1 MFSLAAFGGALGFAN
16 PWLLSA
22 LIALPVLWWLL
33 RAIPPS
39 PKLEVFAGV
48 RLLLGLEDL
57 ERQAAKTP
65 WWLLLLRALALAAVI
80 VGFAGPVLNPST
92 RLGPSG
98 KGPVL
103 ILMDQG
109 WASAPDWAARK
120 AAALAAVGEAAQA
133 RRPVILWQAAGG
145 AVPPVL
151 PARAARAVLE
161 AARPVPWA
169 PDHGAVLAAIEAGK
183 VPEPAQTI
191 WFHDG
196 LDHGR
201 DTVRLAARLADFG
214 PLRLIGPAATA
225 RALTPPRI
233 EDGRMV
239 AEVLRAA
246 RAPATAV
253 PATATVVA
261 FSARPG
267 EPERRLG
274 VATASFGAGDTVA
287 TAAFDLPP
295 ELLDRVS
302 RIVLADGPSAG
313 GAALADAGIRR
324 ITATIVDPQAETAA
338 ASLTS
343 ASHYLRQALA
353 PWAEV
358 RDGALGD
365 VLGNVLTDPPAVIV
379 LADQGDFTT
388 TERQALT
395 GWVEAGGLLIR
406 FAGPRLAAAVGEG
419 GLGAGAVAGAD
430 DKLLPVRLRRG
441 GRVLGGALAWG
452 APRNLGPFDPAG
464 PFRRLTPPDEVAV
477 RTQVLAEPSPDLAGK
492 VWATLEDGTPMVT
505 ANRLGQGH
513 VVLFHVSANAE
524 WSSLPLSGLFVEMLG
539 SLMALAPGR
548 VPEPPSAE
556 ELAGTLWRGA
566 LMMGADGI
574 PVPAS
579 NLSEPVTGEL
589 LAARKPGRALPP
601 GLYRRADGAARAA
614 GAAEAM
620 VVNLFAEG
628 DRLAPFPPAPS
639 GAVVETLGGVEA
651 RRFGADLIALAVL
664 LGSIDLLATLWL
676 SGRLA
681 GRLSG
686 RRLRPAAGA
695 ALVLA
700 LLAPAPDAAAQDISA
715 GMSVNRA
722 VAATAETTLGY
733 IITGDARID
742 RISERAMIGL
752 GNALTQRTAVE
763 PGPPMGV
770 DPEVDELSLFP
781 VLYWPL
787 AGAALPGEAALERLS
802 RYLSGGG
809 MLVIDTQNGASGF
822 GAAAAVDMRQI
833 ARALN
838 LPPLA
843 PVDQDHVLSRSFY
856 LLAAFPG
863 RWRGARVW
871 TEAPPPGES
880 RRAEAFDL
888 PQFDRVDDNVSPVV
902 VGSADWAAAWAV
914 DERGAPMFPIGRPGD
929 NQREMAIRFGINIVM
944 YALTGNYKSDQVHA
958 PAVLERLGQ

>member
-1 MFSLAAFGGALGFAN
+1 MFTLGAFGGALGFVN

-48 RLLLGLEDL
+48 RLLLGLEDP
-57 ERQAAKTP
+57 ERQADKTP

-80 VGFAGPVLNPST
+80 IGFAGPVLNPST
-92 RLGPSG
+92 RLGPVG
-98 KGPVL
+98 GGPVL

-109 WASAPDWAARK
+109 WASAPDWTARK
-120 AAALAAVGEAAQA
+120 AAALASVDEAAQA
-133 RRPVILWQAAGG
+133 GRPVILWQAASG

-161 AARPVPWA
+161 AARPAPWA
-169 PDHGAVLAAIEAGK
+169 PDHGAVLAVIEAGE

-191 WFHDG
+191 WFNDG
-196 LDHGR
+196 LAHG
-201 DTVRLAARLADFG
+201 DKTAALAARLADMG
-214 PLRLIGPAATA
+214 PLRLIGPAIIA
-225 RALTPPRI
+225 RALTPPRL

-239 AEVLRAA
+239 AGVLRANSA
-246 RAPATAV
+246 APENAAV
-253 PATATVVA
+253 TA

-274 VATASFGAGDTVA
+274 QAIAVFGAGENTA
-287 TAAFDLPP
+287 TAEFDLPP

-302 RIVLADGPSAG
+302 RIALAEGRSAG
-313 GAALADAGIRR
+313 GTALADAGIRR
-324 ITATIVDPQAETAA
+324 ITAVIVDPQAENVA

-358 RDGALGD
+358 DEAALGD
-365 VLGNVLTDPPAVIV
+365 AVADAPAAIV
-379 LADQGDFTT
+379 LADQGDFTE
-388 TERQALT
+388 TERKALT
-395 GWVEAGGLLIR
+395 EWVEAGGLLIR

-419 GLGAGAVAGAD
+419 GLGAGAVAGTE

-452 APRNLGPFDPAG
+452 APKTLGPFDPAG
-464 PFRRLTPPDEVAV
+464 PFRRLTPPAEVAV

-492 VWATLEDGTPMVT
+492 VWAALEDGTPMVT

-513 VVLFHVSANAE
+513 VVLFHVSADAE

-539 SLMALAPGR
+539 GLMALAPGR
-548 VPEPPSAE
+548 APEPPTAS

-566 LMMGADGI
+566 LMIGADGI

-579 NLSEPVTGEL
+579 DLGEPVPGEL
-589 LAARKPGRALPP
+589 LVEGNPGRALPP

-614 GAAEAM
+614 GAAETI
-620 VVNLFAEG
+620 VVNLFAAG

-639 GAVVETLGGVEA
+639 GAIVETLGGVEA
-651 RRFGADLIALAVL
+651 RRFGAELIVLAVL
-664 LGSIDLLATLWL
+664 LGSVDLLATLFL
-676 SGRLA
+676 SGRLS
-681 GRLSG
+681 GRISG

-695 ALVLA
+695 GL
-700 LLAPAPDAAAQDISA
+700 LLAILAPVPDVSAQTTIDQ
-715 GMSVNRA
+715 A
-722 VAATAETTLGY
+722 VTATAETTLGY
-733 IITGDARID
+733 ILTGDSRID
-742 RISERAMIGL
+742 RVSERAMVGL
-752 GNALTQRTAVE
+752 GNALIQRTAVE
-763 PGPPMGV
+763 PGPPMGI
-770 DPEVDELSLFP
+770 DPETSELSLFP

-787 AGAALPGEAALERLS
+787 SGAALPGEQGLERLS
-802 RYLSGGG
+802 RYLAGGG

-822 GAAAAVDMRQI
+822 GAAEAVVMRQI

-843 PVDQDHVLSRSFY
+843 PVDRDHVLSRSFY

-863 RWRGARVW
+863 RWRSARVW
-871 TEAPPPGES
+871 TEAPPPGED
-880 RRAEAFDL
+880 RGGAAPDL

-902 VGSADWAAAWAV
+902 VGSADWASAWAV
-914 DERGAPMFPIGRPGD
+914 DERGAPLFPIGRPGD
-929 NQREMAIRFGINIVM
+929 NQREMAIRFGINVVM

>member
-1 MFSLAAFGGALGFAN
+1 
-16 PWLLSA
+16 
-22 LIALPVLWWLL
+22 
-33 RAIPPS
+33 
-39 PKLEVFAGV
+39 
-48 RLLLGLEDL
+48 
-57 ERQAAKTP
+57 
-65 WWLLLLRALALAAVI
+65 
-80 VGFAGPVLNPST
+80 
-92 RLGPSG
+92 
-98 KGPVL
+98 
-103 ILMDQG
+103 
-109 WASAPDWAARK
+109 
-120 AAALAAVGEAAQA
+120 
-133 RRPVILWQAAGG
+133 ILWQAAGG

-161 AARPVPWA
+161 AARPAPWA
-169 PDHGAVLAAIEAGK
+169 PDHAAVLAAIEAGE
-183 VPEPAQTI
+183 VPEAAQTI

-196 LDHGR
+196 LYHGEA
-201 DTVRLAARLADFG
+201 TARLATRLAGFG

-225 RALTPPRI
+225 RALTPPRL

-239 AEVLRAA
+239 AKVLRAT
-246 RAPATAV
+246 RTPATAL
-253 PATATVVA
+253 PTTATVVA

-274 VATASFGAGDTVA
+274 QANASFGAGDGAA
-287 TAAFDLPP
+287 TATFDLPP

-324 ITATIVDPQAETAA
+324 ITAAIVEPQTDSAVAL
-338 ASLTS
+338 LTS
-343 ASHYLRQALA
+343 AGHYLRQALA

-358 RDGALGD
+358 RGSALGD
-365 VLGNVLTDPPAVIV
+365 ALADPPAVIV
-379 LADQGDFTT
+379 LADQGDFTE
-388 TERQALT
+388 TERAALT
-395 GWVEAGGLLIR
+395 GWVEEGGLLIR

-419 GLGAGAVAGAD
+419 GFGAGAVAGAK

-452 APRNLGPFDPAG
+452 APRTLGPFDPTG

-492 VWATLEDGTPMVT
+492 VWATLEDGTPLVT

-513 VVLFHVSANAE
+513 VVLFHVSADAE

-539 SLMALAPGR
+539 GLMALAPGR
-548 VPEPPSAE
+548 APEPPTAA

-566 LMMGADGI
+566 LMMGTDGVPAPASDLGE
-574 PVPAS
+574 PVP
-579 NLSEPVTGEL
+579 GEL
-589 LAARKPGRALPP
+589 LARGASGSASARAPGRALPP
-601 GLYRRADGAARAA
+601 GLYRRADSAARAA
-614 GAAEAM
+614 GAAEAV

-628 DRLAPFPPAPS
+628 DRLEPFPPAPS
-639 GAVVETLGGVEA
+639 GAVAETLGGVEA

-664 LGSIDLLATLWL
+664 LGSLDLLATLWL
-676 SGRLA
+676 SGRLSGPLS

-686 RRLRPAAGA
+686 RRRRPAAAA
-695 ALVLA
+695 ALALALA
-700 LLAPAPDAAAQDISA
+700 LLAPTPDAAAQNAPGQDSS
-715 GMSVNRA
+715 GEMSIDRA

-733 IITGDARID
+733 IITGDARVD
-742 RISERAMIGL
+742 RVSERAMIGL
-752 GNALTQRTAVE
+752 GNALARRTAIE

-770 DPEVDELSLFP
+770 NPEIDELSLFP

-787 AGAALPGEAALERLS
+787 AGETLPGETALGRLS

-809 MLVIDTQNGASGF
+809 MLVIDTQDGASGF
-822 GAAAAVDMRQI
+822 AATAAVDMRQI

-843 PVDQDHVLSRSFY
+843 PIDRDHVLSRSFY
-856 LLAAFPG
+856 LLATFPG

-871 TEAPPPGES
+871 TEAPPPGEIHS
-880 RRAEAFDL
+880 TATLGL

-914 DERGAPMFPIGRPGD
+914 DERGAPLFPIGRPGD

>member
-1 MFSLAAFGGALGFAN
+1 MFSFGAFGGALGFAN
-16 PWLLSA
+16 PLLLSA

-39 PKLEVFAGV
+39 PKLEIFAGV
-48 RLLLGLEDL
+48 RLLFGLEDP
-57 ERQAAKTP
+57 EREAAKTP
-65 WWLLLLRALALAAVI
+65 WWLLLLRVLALAAVI
-80 VGFAGPVLNPST
+80 IGFAGPVLNPST
-92 RLGPSG
+92 RLGPAG
-98 KGPVL
+98 VGPVL

-120 AAALAAVGEAAQA
+120 AAALAAVDEAAQA
-133 RRPVILWQAAGG
+133 DRPVILWQAASG
-145 AVPPVL
+145 AVPGSL
-151 PARAARAVLE
+151 PAQAVRAVLE
-161 AARPVPWA
+161 AARPAPWA
-169 PDHGAVLAAIEAGK
+169 PDRAAVLAAIEAGE

-196 LDHGR
+196 LGHDEV
-201 DTVRLAARLADFG
+201 TARLAARLAEFG
-214 PLRLIGPAATA
+214 PLRLIGPAVTA
-225 RALTPPRI
+225 RALTPPRLK
-233 EDGRMV
+233 DGRMV
-239 AEVLRAA
+239 ADVLRVDSGPIT
-246 RAPATAV
+246 AP
-253 PATATVVA
+253 VVA

-267 EPERRLG
+267 ELERRLG
-274 VATASFGAGDTVA
+274 QANASFDAGDIAATAT
-287 TAAFDLPP
+287 FDLPA

-302 RIVLADGPSAG
+302 RIALAAGPSAG

-324 ITATIVDPQAETAA
+324 ITAAIVAPQAETVV

-343 ASHYLRQALA
+343 ASYYLHQALV

-358 RDGALGD
+358 REAALGD
-365 VLGNVLTDPPAVIV
+365 VLANLQTGPPAAII
-379 LADQGDFTT
+379 LADQGDFTG
-388 TERQALT
+388 TERKTLT
-395 GWVEAGGLLIR
+395 EWVETGGLLIR

-419 GLGAGAVAGAD
+419 GFGGAAGGVVGGAE

-452 APRNLGPFDPAG
+452 APKALGPFDPAG
-464 PFRRLTPPDEVAV
+464 PFRRLIPPGEVDV

-492 VWATLEDGTPMVT
+492 VWAALEDGTPLVT
-505 ANRLGQGH
+505 AKRLGQGH
-513 VVLFHVSANAE
+513 VVLFHVSADAE

-539 SLMALAPGR
+539 SLMALASGR
-548 VPEPPSAE
+548 APDPPTAG

-566 LMMGADGI
+566 LMIGGDGV

-579 NLSEPVTGEL
+579 DLGEPVTGEL
-589 LAARKPGRALPP
+589 LGQGKPGRALPP
-601 GLYRRADGAARAA
+601 GLYRRADGAARVA
-614 GAAEAM
+614 GAAETM
-620 VVNLFAEG
+620 VVNLFAKG

-664 LGSIDLLATLWL
+664 LGSVDLLATLWL
-676 SGRLA
+676 SGRLS
-681 GRLSG
+681 SG
-686 RRLRPAAGA
+686 RRSGGRLRRAAGA
-695 ALVLA
+695 ALALA
-700 LLAPAPDAAAQDISA
+700 LLTPAPDASA
-715 GMSVNRA
+715 EMSIEQMVT
-722 VAATAETTLGY
+722 ATAETTLGY
-733 IITGDARID
+733 IVTGDARID
-742 RISERAMIGL
+742 RASERAMIGL
-752 GNALTQRTAVE
+752 GNALIRRTAVE

-770 DPEVDELSLFP
+770 DPETDELSLFP

-787 AGAALPGEAALERLS
+787 DAAKMPGERALEHLS
-802 RYLSGGG
+802 RYLTGGG
-809 MLVIDTQNGASGF
+809 MLVIDTQTGASGA

-833 ARALN
+833 ARGLN

-843 PVDQDHVLSRSFY
+843 PVDRDHVLSRSFY

-863 RWRGARVW
+863 RWRGTRVW
-871 TEAPPPGES
+871 AEAPPPGDK
-880 RRAEAFDL
+880 RPGEATGL

-914 DERGAPMFPIGRPGD
+914 DERGAALFPVGRAGD
-929 NQREMAIRFGINIVM
+929 NQREMAIRFGINVVM